1 MSDYATALAQWLAG
15 TDPSGERAAAP
26 NSRRVGFA
34 RSERVDAA
42 ALERV
47 RAWTRARFALAADV
61 TVMVNELACSL
72 PGCPPRETVVAF
84 WTAPDR
90 RHHFK
95 IFKPAA
101 EVARADLPPAW
112 LKDALVVAE
121 GDCDCC

>member
-1 MSDYATALAQWLAG
+1 MTDYDTALQKWLTRA
-15 TDPSGERAAAP
+15 DASGEPADARP
-26 NSRRVGFA
+26 RRVGFA
-34 RSERVDAA
+34 RNAPVDGA

-47 RAWTRARFALAADV
+47 RGWTRVRFELGDDIS
-61 TVMVNELACSL
+61 VMVNELACAL

-84 WTAPDR
+84 WTAPER

-101 EVARADLPPAW
+101 EVVSDDLPPAW